1 MLNKIK
7 KRHPERYGM
16 LQTNIANRKD
26 LHLCEFMK
34 IYKYVKIFP
43 ELLFLGYVATTK
55 CLKKVTIP
63 LHFITLFM
71 DQNNEKFIENKTLA
85 IFLLTMVF
93 SYTRKSKLNLISI
106 FKIQESNPLE
116 ISKLLFFSCEFNN
129 NWRRNLQ
136 KRVKN
141 FDDMTRF
148 FFEEDRIHSN
158 IVLRLFLFQHFIYL
172 KYRNVGN
179 VELEKYICFMNTVLN
194 EKRCYF
200 CQFYRF
206 IDTLQ

>member
-1 MLNKIK
+1 M
-7 KRHPERYGM
+7 
-16 LQTNIANRKD
+16 NRDVCKS
-26 LHLCEFMK
+26 CGVEMS
-34 IYKYVKIFP
+34 
-43 ELLFLGYVATTK
+43 TTR
-55 CLKKVTIP
+55 
-63 LHFITLFM
+63 
-71 DQNNEKFIENKTLA
+71 Q
-85 IFLLTMVF
+85 MVF

-116 ISKLLFFSCEFNN
+116 IFKLLFFSCEFNN
-129 NWRRNLQ
+129 NWRRNL
-136 KRVKN
+136 KRRIKN
-141 FDDMTRF
+141 FDNMTRF

-200 CQFYRF
+200 GQFYRF